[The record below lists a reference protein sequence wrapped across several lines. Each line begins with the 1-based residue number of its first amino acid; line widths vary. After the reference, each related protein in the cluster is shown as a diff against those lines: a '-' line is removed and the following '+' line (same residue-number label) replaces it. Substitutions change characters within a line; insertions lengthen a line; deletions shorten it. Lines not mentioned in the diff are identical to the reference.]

1 MSLPDSNTEF
11 SALRAEITS
20 RIGMLDNTVRQS
32 YYVVVLIYTFA
43 VALVM
48 VNYNV
53 VTYVMPLVVALPSY
67 ILVVNITTFREC
79 LVQMQ
84 SDASYISTFF
94 EKKMPHVV
102 KGKSETFESPSW
114 ETSSAELVG
123 FCDSKRIAD
132 PVGFWDNRVS
142 IYASIYWLLVAV
154 LVLSFLVFIFIGG
167 TLWYGMYPVSLEELQ
182 AIFGDGL
189 DRSGFVIVLTILY
202 LAVIAML
209 VMLALKNA
217 PDRFVKNAFFYPYLR
232 WQQFALDRNF
242 ITKKEFEENMI
253 SRGGIRIASVPG
265 EKEFEIW
272 IPRSKKE
279 SFDTKSRSF
288 ICNLFR
294 GTVVDFGK
302 NFGNSM
308 VDILVTFSVSDG
320 PNRTS
325 VKLHNGKVRFFLR

>member
-94 EKKMPHVV
+94 EKKMPHGV
-102 KGKSETFESPSW
+102 KDKSETFESPSW

-189 DRSGFVIVLTILY
+189 DRT
-202 LAVIAML
+202 
-209 VMLALKNA
+209 
-217 PDRFVKNAFFYPYLR
+217 
-232 WQQFALDRNF
+232 
-242 ITKKEFEENMI
+242 
-253 SRGGIRIASVPG
+253 
-265 EKEFEIW
+265 
-272 IPRSKKE
+272 
-279 SFDTKSRSF
+279 
-288 ICNLFR
+288 
-294 GTVVDFGK
+294 
-302 NFGNSM
+302 
-308 VDILVTFSVSDG
+308 
-320 PNRTS
+320 
-325 VKLHNGKVRFFLR
+325 